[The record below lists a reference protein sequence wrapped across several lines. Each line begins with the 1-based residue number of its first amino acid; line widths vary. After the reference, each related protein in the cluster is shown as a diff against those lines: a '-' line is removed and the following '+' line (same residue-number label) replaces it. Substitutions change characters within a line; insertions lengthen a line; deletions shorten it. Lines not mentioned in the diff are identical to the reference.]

1 MSLILPDFYL
11 GSEFE
16 SASLYNTV
24 NIVINAAREVVHP
37 QIQNL
42 TVLDLNWDDMPQQN
56 INVNNTLFRV
66 IDIIDSYLQNG
77 QKVLVN
83 CFAGVSRSSTIVI
96 AYLMYRYN
104 LLLEEAFQFV
114 KSKRIII
121 QPNPGFISQL
131 KYLEPLLLT
140 YKKR

>member
-16 SASLYNTV
+16 SRSLYNTV

-42 TVLDLNWDDMPQQN
+42 TVLNLNWDDIPQQN
-56 INVNNTLFRV
+56 ININNTLFRV
-66 IDIIDSYLQNG
+66 IDIIDTYLQNG

-96 AYLMYRYN
+96 AYLMYRYS
-104 LLLEEAFQFV
+104 LLLEEAFRFV

-121 QPNPGFISQL
+121 QPNAGFIAQL
-131 KYLEPLLLT
+131 KHLEPLLLT
-140 YKKR
+140 YKKK